1 MQTADQRL
9 TALEQATNSLLSA
22 STNALSAI
30 VKTVSQ
36 LESVDRETLRE
47 DLEQLKTVQIQNGNQ
62 AIYSEFLSIVQSN
75 IS

>member
-9 TALEQATNSLLSA
+9 LALEQATNSLLSA
-22 STNALSAI
+22 TTNALSVI

-47 DLEQLKTVQIQNGNQ
+47 DLEQLKAVQIQNGNQ
-62 AIYSEFLSIVQSN
+62 TIYSEFLSIVQSN